1 MLSVILTILKIIG
14 IILLVILG
22 LLLTI
27 VLVVLFVPVRYR
39 SEGSFAKTEEGF
51 KDEVFVR
58 VTWLLHI
65 VSITFKL
72 KDKDADF
79 NIRIFGRQLSFGK
92 KQKTKDNAA
101 IHDNKK
107 ENKTDIFE
115 EAFDKKDFNSDVK
128 TEKAEKT
135 ESKNIRADRESKKEK
150 QTESQIKEAPIKET
164 RIKETPI
171 KETQIKEA
179 QIKEAQNQGAKKVEH
194 KEKKLQ
200 DSEIK
205 STSDKISDDIS
216 DTEKKKSIKEK
227 LSDIWNKIND
237 ICIKIKNVKAV
248 KDSFVEYLKRE
259 ESKEAIKEIK
269 HILFKTLRHILP
281 RKLKAKL
288 RFGFEDPATTGNVLG
303 AASALYAI
311 YGDKLELEPDFEN
324 VVLEGEYKLKG
335 RIRVFTILIA
345 AIKLYFNKWIKKF
358 IAFSKK
364 AVKNI

>member
-27 VLVVLFVPVRYR
+27 VLIVLFVPVRYR

-51 KDEVFVR
+51 KDEVLVR

-72 KDKDADF
+72 KDKDAAF
-79 NIRIFGRQLSFGK
+79 VIRIFGKKLSFGEE
-92 KQKTKDNAA
+92 QKAKDNAD
-101 IHDNKK
+101 IHDKIK
-107 ENKTDIFE
+107 ENKADIFE
-115 EAFDKKDFNSDVK
+115 EAFDTKEFNADSREDN
-128 TEKAEKT
+128 
-135 ESKNIRADRESKKEK
+135 ESE
-150 QTESQIKEAPIKET
+150 
-164 RIKETPI
+164 
-171 KETQIKEA
+171 KETQIREN
-179 QIKEAQNQGAKKVEH
+179 QNQGAKKAEH

-200 DSEIK
+200 DNAIKRSSEN
-205 STSDKISDDIS
+205 ISDDIS
-216 DTEKKKSIKEK
+216 DKENSDKEKKSIKEK
-227 LSDIWNKIND
+227 LADIWNKIND

-259 ESKEAIKEIK
+259 ESKTAIKEIK
-269 HILFKTLRHILP
+269 HILFKVLRHILP

-303 AASALYAI
+303 AASALYII

-324 VVLEGEYKLKG
+324 VALEGEYKLKG

-345 AIKLYFNKWIKKF
+345 AIRLYLNKWIKKF

-364 AVKNI
+364 AVNNI